1 MSDSKQILRDGSVN
15 LTGAESSPAAVR
27 NQGPLTL
34 PTGLPRGGKVW
45 LKAWVKGNF
54 TGVSAVN
61 TIHATTTK
69 PTGGTYGVT
78 IGNKTIANTALNF
91 NDTVATVQ
99 AAIAALVTDGTWVV
113 NGRHITSFATADLT
127 VSGAALG
134 TGDQVFTAGGQFANQ
149 PLPMTLDQTLL
160 TGQVALAMAATATGS
175 QIQIVATDGTNDL
188 DAGTIRIDGA
198 VKPFQEVGIVLD
210 TGNLRL
216 FNGQPETILN
226 YHATVSGGT
235 ITVAPVVIE
244 LADTLLGM
252 N

>member
-45 LKAWVKGNF
+45 LKAWLKGVF
-54 TGVSAVN
+54 TGVSQLN
-61 TIHATTTK
+61 TIHSTTP
-69 PTGGTYGVT
+69 PTGGTYGAT
-78 IGNKTIANTALNF
+78 LGNKTIAASVFAWNATA
-91 NDTVATVQ
+91 ATIQ
-99 AAIAALVTDGTWVV
+99 AALVALADGTLAI
-113 NGRHITSFATADLT
+113 NGRLYSSLIGGTDITVGGTNL
-127 VSGAALG
+127 GA
-134 TGDQVFTAGGQFANQ
+134 GDITFTFGGVLANQ
-149 PLPMTLDQTLL
+149 PIPMTLLGASL
-160 TGQVALAMAATATGS
+160 TGNTATAMTATTTGS
-175 QIQIVATDGTNDL
+175 QIAIVATDGTNDL
-188 DAGTIRIDGA
+188 DAGTIRLDGA
-198 VKPFQEVGIVLD
+198 TRPFQEVGIVLD

-216 FNGQPETILN
+216 FNGQPETTLN

-244 LADTLLGM
+244 VADTLLGM

>member
-45 LKAWVKGNF
+45 LKAWLKGSF

-61 TIHATTTK
+61 TIHSTTP
-69 PTGGTYGVT
+69 PTGGTYALT
-78 IGNKTIANTALNF
+78 LGNKKTGPLAF
-91 NDTVATVQ
+91 NATTATVQ
-99 AAIAALVTDGTWVV
+99 AALAALADGTLAI
-113 NGRHITSFATADLT
+113 NGRLYSSLVGGTDIT

-134 TGDQVFTAGGQFANQ
+134 TNDQVYTFGGVLANQ
-149 PLPMTLDQTLL
+149 PITMVLDGSLL
-160 TGQVALAMAATATGS
+160 TGNTATALSNTATGS
-175 QIQIVATDGTNDL
+175 QIAIVATDGTNDL
-188 DAGTIRIDGA
+188 DAGTIRLDGA
-198 VKPFQEVGIVLD
+198 TRPFQEVGIVLD

-216 FNGQPETILN
+216 FNGQPETTLN

-244 LADTLLGM
+244 VADTMLGM